1 MIWLEK
7 KMVEL
12 FHRESLALFGG
23 ADGVRDNGLL
33 ESDLALP
40 QNILAYEPDA
50 DLFRLA
56 ASYCHGLVKNHPFV
70 DGNKR
75 TGTLAA
81 VSFFALN
88 DINLEFDEA
97 EIVVMI
103 IGMAAGEVSEVQL
116 ADWLRSAA
124 V

>member
-33 ESDLALP
+33 ESDLARP

-81 VSFFALN
+81 VSFLALN